1 MIRYDGLDPRQ
12 ALSYV
17 GAVRQGGVRGASRGR
32 GGGSGARIFID
43 IATVLLGRTDTHV
56 FLCSRYV

>member
-12 ALSYV
+12 ASSDA
-17 GAVRQGGVRGASRGR
+17 GAVWQRGVRGASRGR
-32 GGGSGARIFID
+32 GGGSGACIFID
-43 IATVLLGRTDTHV
+43 IATVLLGGTYTHV